1 MEQPTD
7 VEDHGTNM
15 IAVARRVLFECM
27 AEARPEVQCRL
38 EVAKWNEVS
47 GRHSSEL
54 RMNFSHGDNLED
66 ALELSLVVDGKPA
79 GTCEEAEA
87 WLRTHVSDI
96 VATLNK
102 L

>member
-1 MEQPTD
+1 MQPTTD
-7 VEDHGTNM
+7 VEEHGRRMT
-15 IAVARRVLFECM
+15 AVARRVLFECM

-38 EVAKWNEVS
+38 EVAKWNEAS

-54 RMNFSHGDNLED
+54 RMHFYYGDHFED
-66 ALELSLVVDGKPA
+66 ALELFLVVDGKPA

-96 VATLNK
+96 VATLNM

>member
-1 MEQPTD
+1 MEPTTD
-7 VEDHGTNM
+7 VEEHGRSL
-15 IAVARRVLFECM
+15 IAVARRALFECM

-38 EVAKWNEVS
+38 EAAKWNEAS

-54 RMNFSHGDNLED
+54 RMHFFHGDHLED
-66 ALELSLVVDGKPA
+66 ALELFLVVDGNPV
-79 GTCEEAEA
+79 GSCEEAEA
-87 WLRTHVSDI
+87 WLRTNIPDI

>member
-1 MEQPTD
+1 MIDAE
-7 VEDHGTNM
+7 EHARNM
-15 IAVARRVLFECM
+15 IAVVRRLLFECM

-38 EVAKWNEVS
+38 EVAKWNEAS

-54 RMNFSHGDNLED
+54 RMNFYHGDNLED
-66 ALELSLVVDGKPA
+66 ALELSLVVEGKPA

-96 VATLNK
+96 VATLNM